1 VHARENST
9 AAPLPTVRRCMQAR
23 WVKELSKVAP
33 TLAFHASIT
42 NPFGKVRSPCG
53 AAAMAALGRWG

>member
-1 VHARENST
+1 
-9 AAPLPTVRRCMQAR
+9 MQAR

-42 NPFGKVRSPCG
+42 NPFGKVCSPCG
-53 AAAMAALGRWG
+53 AAATAAMGRWG